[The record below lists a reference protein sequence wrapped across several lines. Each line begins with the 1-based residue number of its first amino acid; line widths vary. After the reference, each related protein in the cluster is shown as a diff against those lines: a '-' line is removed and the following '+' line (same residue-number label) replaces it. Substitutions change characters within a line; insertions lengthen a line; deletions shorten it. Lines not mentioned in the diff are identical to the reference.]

1 MKKKF
6 IMFLMTVMLS
16 FSAVCFASYG
26 TDLDAETKAVDQFFA
41 GTDYKKAA
49 AIMDADLAKNLTAD
63 KYKDMFA
70 SMEKDLGKLVQKDLR
85 VYQVFPDGHILRYAA
100 KFEKAAQMEIDA
112 VFKNVG
118 GKLLMMDFRVLDP
131 NAQAPAA
138 NQAEKK

>member
-63 KYKDMFA
+63 KYKEMFA
-70 SMEKDLGKLVQKDLR
+70 SMDKELGNWCRKIYVFIMYSRKDMFSV
-85 VYQVFPDGHILRYAA
+85 
-100 KFEKAAQMEIDA
+100 M
-112 VFKNVG
+112 
-118 GKLLMMDFRVLDP
+118 LL
-131 NAQAPAA
+131 NS
-138 NQAEKK
+138 KKRLKS

>member
-6 IMFLMTVMLS
+6 IMFLMTAMLS

-49 AIMDADLAKNLTAD
+49 AVMDADLAKNVTAE
-63 KYKDMFA
+63 KYKEMFA
-70 SMEKDLGKLVQKDLR
+70 SIEKDLGKLVEKELR

-100 KFEKAAQMEIDA
+100 KFEKASQMEIDA

-131 NAQAPAA
+131 NAQAPAE
-138 NQAEKK
+138 NKAEKK

>member
-1 MKKKF
+1 
-6 IMFLMTVMLS
+6 
-16 FSAVCFASYG
+16 
-26 TDLDAETKAVDQFFA
+26 
-41 GTDYKKAA
+41 
-49 AIMDADLAKNLTAD
+49 MDADLAKNLTAD
-63 KYKDMFA
+63 KYKEMFGA
-70 SMEKDLGKLVQKDLR
+70 MEKDLGKLVQKDLR
-85 VYQVFPDGHILRYAA
+85 VYQVFEDGHILRYAA

>member
-6 IMFLMTVMLS
+6 IMFLMTAMLS

-63 KYKDMFA
+63 KYKEMFTA
-70 SMEKDLGKLVQKDLR
+70 MRRRTYSPLCG
-85 VYQVFPDGHILRYAA
+85 
-100 KFEKAAQMEIDA
+100 
-112 VFKNVG
+112 
-118 GKLLMMDFRVLDP
+118 
-131 NAQAPAA
+131 
-138 NQAEKK
+138 